1 MTHLKFAVLLVFLLL
16 LVGCENPPPVYKGKF
31 LAFGTL
37 VDISIAGLSDKDAQA
52 ATDIIEDDF
61 KRMHHSWHA
70 WDPGPLGR
78 VNRMIQT
85 GETFS
90 APPSV
95 LPLIIR
101 GAELSEQSDGLFNP
115 AIGQLIDAWGFHS
128 NDPNGHKPPAQETID
143 RLVAAAPRMSDLQL
157 DGIQMRSGNPEVKLD
172 FGAFGKGYGID
183 LAVEHLKELGVQNA
197 ILNAGGDLRAIGS
210 KNGEPWRIAIRHPS
224 GEGVLGVIR
233 TSGSESIFTSGDYE
247 RNFTWEGRR
256 YHHIIDPRTGYPA
269 TGTRSVTVIDDDAT
283 TADAA
288 ATALFIA
295 GPSRWYEIAKR
306 MGLSYVLLVDTADN
320 LYMNPAM
327 QKRVELTAGNYNIVL
342 SPPLTP
348 ESKR

>member
-1 MTHLKFAVLLVFLLL
+1 MKLLKTVVLLALLL
-16 LVGCENPPPVYKGKF
+16 LLAGCDTPPPLFKGQF

-37 VDISIAGLSDKDAQA
+37 VDISISGLPEREAQA

-78 VNRMIQT
+78 VNRLIQT

-90 APPSV
+90 VPPSV
-95 LPLIIR
+95 LTLIIR
-101 GAELSEQSDGLFNP
+101 GTELSEKSDGLFNP
-115 AIGQLIDAWGFHS
+115 AIGQLIDAWGFHR
-128 NDPNGHKPPAQETID
+128 NDPSGNRPPSQATID
-143 RLVAAAPRMSDLQL
+143 QLLAAAPKMSDLHLQ
-157 DGIQMRSGNPEVKLD
+157 GIQMRSSNPAVKLD

-183 LAVEHLKELGVQNA
+183 LAMEHLKELGVQNA

-210 KNGEPWRIAIRHPS
+210 KHGQPWRIAIRHPS
-224 GEGVLGVIR
+224 GEGVLGVIE
-233 TSGSESIFTSGDYE
+233 TTGSESIFTSGDYE
-247 RNFTWEGRR
+247 RNFTWEGKR

-269 TGTRSVTVIDDDAT
+269 TGTRSVTVIHDDAT

-295 GPSRWYEIAKR
+295 GPSRWYEIARR
-306 MGLSYVLLVDTADN
+306 MGLTYVLLVDTENNIHISPEMQARVQLTDN
-320 LYMNPAM
+320 SFTIKPSA
-327 QKRVELTAGNYNIVL
+327 
-342 SPPLTP
+342 PLTQP
-348 ESKR
+348 VH